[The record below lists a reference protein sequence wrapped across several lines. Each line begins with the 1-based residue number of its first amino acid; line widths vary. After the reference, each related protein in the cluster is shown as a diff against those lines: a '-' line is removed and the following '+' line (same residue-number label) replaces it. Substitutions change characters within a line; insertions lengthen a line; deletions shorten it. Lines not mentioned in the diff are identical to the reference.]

1 MNLYLFE
8 STAMLKR
15 RELIQRLSTV
25 PLIGSFMA
33 SIPLVTAEASTS
45 PKRQPPR
52 DLFKEFGV
60 RTFINAAGTLTY
72 MTGSLMHDE
81 VLEAINY
88 GAKEFCMLD
97 ELQDKVGEKIA
108 KMVHAEAAVVTSG
121 AFSGMTLGLA
131 GILTGMDE
139 KKVREL
145 PHLEYTGMKSEVI
158 CQASHDI
165 VYNQAL
171 TNTGCK
177 IVRVET
183 AEDVAKAVSER
194 TALMHFLHI
203 ESDKGK
209 IQHEEWVALGKKH
222 GVPTSIDIAADVPP
236 VSNLWRFNDMGFD
249 FVVISGGK
257 AIRGPQSAGLLMG
270 KKNII
275 AAARLSMPPR
285 GFNIGRGM
293 KINKE
298 EILGMYVALEKYI
311 NHDHDKEWK
320 EWEQKLAV
328 VNDSVRSIA
337 GVTTEV
343 NVPPLGNHTPTL
355 KIEWDTNKVK
365 IAAKDLREKLRN
377 ASPSIEVGGGSE
389 NSVSVTVFML
399 KPEQEK
405 IVASRLK
412 EVLTQATA

>member
-8 STAMLKR
+8 SPAMLKR

-25 PLIGSFMA
+25 PLVGSFMA
-33 SIPLVTAEASTS
+33 SIPLVTAEASTP

-270 KKNII
+270 RKNII

-298 EILGMYVALEKYI
+298 EILGMYVALERYI
-311 NHDHDKEWK
+311 NNDHDKEWK
-320 EWEQKLAV
+320 EWEEKLSL
-328 VNDSVRSIA
+328 VNGSVKSIT
-337 GVTTEV
+337 GVSTEV

-355 KIEWDTNKVK
+355 RVTWDTNKVK
-365 IAAKDLREKLRN
+365 ISAKDLRETLRN
-377 ASPSIEVGGGSE
+377 ASPSIEVGGGTE

-399 KPEQEK
+399 KPGQEK

>member
-1 MNLYLFE
+1 MKLYLFE

-15 RELIQRLSTV
+15 RELIQRLSALPFVGSLMAIV
-25 PLIGSFMA
+25 PITTANA
-33 SIPLVTAEASTS
+33 SVAA
-45 PKRQPPR
+45 KRPPAR

-81 VLEAINY
+81 VLEAINN

-183 AEDVAKAVSER
+183 AEDVAKAVNER

-209 IQHEEWVALGKKH
+209 IQHEEWVALGKKYS
-222 GVPTSIDIAADVPP
+222 VPTSIDIAADVPP
-236 VSNLWRFNDMGFD
+236 VSNLWKFNDMGFD

-270 KKNII
+270 RKSII
-275 AAARLSMPPR
+275 SAARLSMPPR

-311 NHDHDKEWK
+311 NQDHDKEWK
-320 EWEQKLAV
+320 EWEEKLAL
-328 VNDSVRSIA
+328 VNNSVSSIP

-343 NVPPLGNHTPTL
+343 HVPPLGNHTPTL
-355 KIEWDTNKVK
+355 RITWDQAKVK
-365 IAAKDLREKLRN
+365 VTDKLLREALRN
-377 ASPSIEVGGGSE
+377 ATPSIEVGGGSE
-389 NSVSVTVFML
+389 NSVNVTVFML
-399 KPEQEK
+399 KPGQEK

-412 EVLTQATA
+412 EELERATS